1 MNMYRSYSVNN
12 MPEPVRFQSI
22 PPPEKR
28 TVNADKEKRCVPQ
41 KTPCAAKQSEKGIFD
56 IKTDDII
63 LIAVALV
70 LLIDD
75 CDDIMLLLAL
85 GIVLFS
91 DYFGFN

>member
-1 MNMYRSYSVNN
+1 MYRSYSVNN
-12 MPEPVRFQSI
+12 MPEPVRFHSI
-22 PPPEKR
+22 PPPKGGSVKAAPEKR
-28 TVNADKEKRCVPQ
+28 QEVKQKAACDAKKR
-41 KTPCAAKQSEKGIFD
+41 EDGIFD

-75 CDDIMLLLAL
+75 CDDIMLLMAL